1 MHNFH
6 VLEMTSLTWIIQNY
20 VNNPSFK
27 WIWQIHFYEI
37 TIFNHLNTS
46 NHLWTLNITRIK
58 SEWVFSGRVS
68 YTFVTAV
75 GQLDHEYPVSKAIW
89 GHVLE
94 FNQFCSESFMTQFWI
109 RSIRSIEST
118 DVAKLRWLR
127 RKWILGSK
135 SLKKLG
141 HGTLVTL
148 VRHSFAPSDHSY
160 TVHDRKP
167 Y

>member
-68 YTFVTAV
+68 YTSVTAL
-75 GQLDHEYPVSKAIW
+75 GQLDHEYPVSKVIW
-89 GHVLE
+89 GHVME
-94 FNQFCSESFMTQFWI
+94 FNPFCSRSLMTQFWI
-109 RSIRSIEST
+109 TSIILIRIPT
-118 DVAKLRWLR
+118 VKL
-127 RKWILGSK
+127 KIP
-135 SLKKLG
+135 KKHFWNPNPELLF
-141 HGTLVTL
+141 HLSY
-148 VRHSFAPSDHSY
+148 SFWP
-160 TVHDRKP
+160 
-167 Y
+167 